1 MNKFAIVMSC
11 AILASGAALAQYPAP
26 ANREAPP
33 AAGASPA
40 STGPGDFSPGA
51 VGTPT
56 KTVGGATRSVKKD
69 KAPETTDAAA
79 GNKSGDAKAAA
90 SPAND
95 KK

>member
-1 MNKFAIVMSC
+1 MNKFAVVMSC
-11 AILASGAALAQYPAP
+11 AVLASGAALAQYPAP

-33 AAGASPA
+33 AAAPA
-40 STGPGDFSPGA
+40 AAAQGDFSPGA
-51 VGTPT
+51 VGKPT

-69 KAPETTDAAA
+69 KAPEASDTAA
-79 GNKSGDAKAAA
+79 GNKSGDAKSAA